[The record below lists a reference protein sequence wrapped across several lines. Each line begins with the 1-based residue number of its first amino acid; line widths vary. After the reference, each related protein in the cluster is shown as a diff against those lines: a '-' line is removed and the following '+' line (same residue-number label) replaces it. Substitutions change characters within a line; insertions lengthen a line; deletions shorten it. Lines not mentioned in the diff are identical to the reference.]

1 MKHINLFLEGCKKI
15 LKKQYKTVCACV
27 ICLALLSASAYIYSE
42 KQHDQ
47 PTASIEEI
55 ADWGLR
61 FDKDNKPPTGNVDE
75 DELEKYNAHFID
87 DSGEKVIYLTFD
99 AGYEAGYTPEIL
111 DILKE
116 EQVPATFFLVGNYL
130 KTQPDLVR
138 RMVEE
143 GHTVGNHTASH
154 PDMSTIQDLENF
166 RAELE
171 TVERLYTEVT
181 GQQMKKFYRPPQGK
195 FNVNNLMQAQMLG
208 YTTVFWSLAYAD
220 WDPAN
225 QPTHEYALN
234 KLNSRI
240 HDGAIVL
247 LHPTSSTNRDILK
260 ELIQTWKAE
269 GYIFRSVTDLDS

>member
-27 ICLALLSASAYIYSE
+27 ICLALLSASAYVCSE

-247 LHPTSSTNRDILK
+247 LHPTSSTNKDILK

-269 GYIFRSVTDLDS
+269 GYTFRSITDLDS

>member
-1 MKHINLFLEGCKKI
+1 MKHINLFLEGCKKV
-15 LKKQYKTVCACV
+15 LKKQYKTVCACA

-42 KQHDQ
+42 KQHAQ

-247 LHPTSSTNRDILK
+247 LHPTSSTNKDILK

-269 GYIFRSVTDLDS
+269 GYTFRSITDLAS